1 MANRL
6 PILGARGSYLSSRP
20 EGWTLVLGRT
30 ERALGIRILTEGAL
44 ASALGVS
51 SVRLLADAVEI
62 VN

>member
-6 PILGARGSYLSSRP
+6 PVLNNRGAYLSSRP

-30 ERALGIRILTEGAL
+30 ERPLGIRILTEEAL
-44 ASALGVS
+44 RAALGAR

-62 VN
+62 SL